1 MSDIGRGSYL
11 IVINWHGCFDYNK
24 KTMILNRID
33 SAGLSANWYDKQ
45 DSDLMVKFRDD
56 TNLIAMDLCD
66 SDIEKLLA
74 ALLKYKSEQGEWDN
88 VCQECL
94 KKNSRVRRLLS
105 DAIMNESHNSGI
117 EVNELCT
124 EKYYSAKETLND
136 YGLGNMSNR
145 TIINEYDSSRNVLLS
160 VRELSMFNAHDNDIN
175 ENNINK
181 NDRKGNDMGT
191 SMIFF
196 DDNDTHNSGITN
208 SQPANS
214 NTLREQELRERKRSY
229 ILEQKHNE
237 EINKEVDSN
246 AKRIKV
252 ESVRNITIL

>member
-45 DSDLMVKFRDD
+45 DFDLMVKFRDD
-56 TNLIAMDLCD
+56 TNLITMDLGD

-94 KKNSRVRRLLS
+94 KKNSRVRQLLS
-105 DAIMNESHNSGI
+105 DAIMNESHDSGI
-117 EVNELCT
+117 EVNELYKR
-124 EKYYSAKETLND
+124 KYYSAKEILND
-136 YGLGNMSNR
+136 YWRDDMSNR
-145 TIINEYDSSRNVLLS
+145 TIINEHYSPQNVLS
-160 VRELSMFNAHDNDIN
+160 AQELSWLNTHDNNIN
-175 ENNINK
+175 ENNIDEN
-181 NDRKGNDMGT
+181 NRRGNDMGT
-191 SMIFF
+191 SMVFF
-196 DDNDTHNSGITN
+196 NDNDTHNSEMTD
-208 SQPANS
+208 SQLAYS
-214 NTLREQELRERKRSY
+214 NALREQELRERKRSY

-237 EINKEVDSN
+237 EISKKVNSN

-252 ESVRNITIL
+252 ESVRKITIL

>member
-11 IVINWHGCFDYNK
+11 IVINDRGCFDYNK
-24 KTMILNRID
+24 KTMILNQID
-33 SAGLSANWYDKQ
+33 SVGLSTNWYDKQ

-56 TNLIAMDLCD
+56 TNLIAMDLGD

-117 EVNELCT
+117 EVNELCE
-124 EKYYSAKETLND
+124 EKYYSAKEILND
-136 YGLGNMSNR
+136 YELKDMANR

-160 VRELSMFNAHDNDIN
+160 TQELSILNTH
-175 ENNINK
+175 ENNIDENY
-181 NDRKGNDMGT
+181 RRGNDMGT
-191 SMIFF
+191 SMVFF
-196 DDNDTHNSGITN
+196 DDNDTHNSGMTN
-208 SQPANS
+208 SQLAYS
-214 NTLREQELRERKRSY
+214 NALQEQELREQESQERSRL
-229 ILEQKHNE
+229 LEQKHNE
-237 EINKEVDSN
+237 EINKEINSN
-246 AKRIKV
+246 AKKIKV